1 MKTANDNII
10 LVILI
15 LSSLHLLYTS
25 QHVAIA
31 YQQVLP
37 KSFSLIHKHYNT
49 LKISQS
55 LSSPASSANNN
66 ENIPIST
73 TTSEKSI
80 AKCYYQCG
88 GGSGGGNKRWKQR
101 IRLEELKVGQMIIG
115 ERIGKADLLN
125 GKTGPKSEY
134 DLLVFFVSL
143 SLSLLETKSNSH
155 SFYFLLVFFEC
166 GIGRIDHKN
175 KWQMVSGMY
184 RVAKNYAKPKGNAHI
199 MK

>member
-10 LVILI
+10 IITLI

-37 KSFSLIHKHYNT
+37 KSFSLIHKHYNSIR
-49 LKISQS
+49 ISQS
-55 LSSPASSANNN
+55 LSSPSSLLSSTNNN

-80 AKCYYQCG
+80 PKCYYQCG
-88 GGSGGGNKRWKQR
+88 GGSGGGNKKWKQR

-134 DLLVFFVSL
+134 DLLVFVLFFVSL
-143 SLSLLETKSNSH
+143 LSIGNKIKFS
-155 SFYFLLVFFEC
+155 FLLFF
-166 GIGRIDHKN
+166 
-175 KWQMVSGMY
+175 VSILRMWY
-184 RVAKNYAKPKGNAHI
+184 WTNRS
-199 MK
+199 

>member
-1 MKTANDNII
+1 MKTANDTIV
-10 LVILI
+10 LVTLI

-25 QHVAIA
+25 HHVAIA

-37 KSFSLIHKHYNT
+37 KSFSLIYKHYNT

-55 LSSPASSANNN
+55 LSSPSPSALSSTNNN

-80 AKCYYQCG
+80 PKSYYQCG
-88 GGSGGGNKRWKQR
+88 GGSGGGSKRWKQR

-134 DLLVFFVSL
+134 DLLVFFCLSL
-143 SLSLLETKSNSH
+143 SLSIGNKIKFS
-155 SFYFLLVFFEC
+155 FLLFF
-166 GIGRIDHKN
+166 
-175 KWQMVSGMY
+175 VSILRMWY
-184 RVAKNYAKPKGNAHI
+184 WTNRS
-199 MK
+199 

>member
-1 MKTANDNII
+1 MKTANDTIV
-10 LVILI
+10 LVTLI

-25 QHVAIA
+25 HHVAIA

-37 KSFSLIHKHYNT
+37 KSFSLIYKHYNT

-80 AKCYYQCG
+80 PKCYYQC
-88 GGSGGGNKRWKQR
+88 GSGGGNKRWKQR
-101 IRLEELKVGQMIIG
+101 IRLEELIVGQMIIG

-134 DLLVFFVSL
+134 DLLVFFCL
-143 SLSLLETKSNSH
+143 SLSLYWKQNQILIPT
-155 SFYFLLVFFEC
+155 FF
-166 GIGRIDHKN
+166 
-175 KWQMVSGMY
+175 VSILRMWY
-184 RVAKNYAKPKGNAHI
+184 WTNRS
-199 MK
+199 